1 MGGGGQKPLLRP
13 RLKVVFVNCML
24 LFCVVDIRSA
34 LSIGKDIVQS
44 IQTLYNECDGQDTD
58 EEMDLIRI
66 D

>member
-1 MGGGGQKPLLRP
+1 
-13 RLKVVFVNCML
+13 VNCML

-58 EEMDLIRI
+58 EEMDLTVSQRTELVCR
-66 D
+66 